1 MNELTEKY
9 NFEDDEEQPFLDA
22 EEEQELFQ
30 THRITVDAGQ
40 SLLRIDRFLMIKLP
54 KISRSKIQ
62 EAIAEEYV
70 FVNEKPVKSNY
81 RVKPGDV
88 ITITRPDPP
97 NILEIIP
104 EDIPLNVVHEDK
116 EIIVI
121 NKPAGLVVHPGY
133 GNWTGTLVNA
143 LAYRYGI
150 LPTAHNGE
158 DKPGL
163 VHRIDKDTSGLLVV
177 AKTTWAMAHLA
188 KQFFEHSIERTYYAL
203 VWGDVKEDKGTIRGN
218 IGRSASDRRM
228 RQVYDDETGYGKP
241 AVTHYEVIKRYRY
254 VTLVK
259 CNLETG
265 RTHQIRVHFRYLGH
279 PLFNDALY
287 GGDIILRGERFS
299 KYKSFIENCFELM
312 PRQALHA
319 QSLGFVHPAT
329 NDWMQFECQLP
340 EDFRAVL
347 ERWETYVKYN

>member
-1 MNELTEKY
+1 MEY
-9 NFEDDEEQPFLDA
+9 YDDEDFSTSDVENV
-22 EEEQELFQ
+22 EEELYE
-30 THRITVDAGQ
+30 THKFTVDANQ
-40 SLLRIDRFLMIKLP
+40 SLIRIDRFLLTKLP
-54 KISRSKIQ
+54 KISRSKLQ

-70 FVNEKPVKSNY
+70 FVNDKPVKASY

-88 ITITRPDPP
+88 ITVSRPEPP
-97 NILEIIP
+97 CVLEIIP
-104 EDIPLNVVHEDK
+104 EDIPLDIIYEDHE
-116 EIIVI
+116 IVVI

-143 LAYRYGI
+143 LAFRYGS

-203 VWGDVKEDKGTIRGN
+203 VWGELKEPKGTIRGN

-228 RQVYDDETGYGKP
+228 RQVYDEDSNVGKP
-241 AVTHYEVIKRYRY
+241 AVTHYEVIQSYRY
-254 VTLVK
+254 VSLVK
-259 CNLETG
+259 CKLETG
-265 RTHQIRVHFRYLGH
+265 RTHQIRVHFRHIGH
-279 PLFNDALY
+279 PLFNDSLY
-287 GGDIILRGERFS
+287 GGDIILCGERFS
-299 KYKSFIENCFELM
+299 KYKAFVENCFEIM

-319 QSLGFVHPAT
+319 KSLGFVHPT
-329 NDWMQFECQLP
+329 TQQWMQFECDLP
-340 EDFRAVL
+340 EDFRKVL
-347 ERWETYVKYN
+347 ECWENYVKYN